1 MGQDIKYGQVARFNI
16 LNSLSEADL
25 VTPATCKRL
34 FGERPDGK
42 EWQPGCLK
50 IKQSTDT
57 PFSKGS
63 VTIDQNGNVIY
74 TPNGN
79 WHGADILV
87 FKSLQVYRD
96 LTMVQISN
104 ISRFQQL

>member
-42 EWQPGCLK
+42 
-50 IKQSTDT
+50 
-57 PFSKGS
+57 
-63 VTIDQNGNVIY
+63 NGNPAV
-74 TPNGN
+74 
-79 WHGADILV
+79 
-87 FKSLQVYRD
+87 
-96 LTMVQISN
+96 
-104 ISRFQQL
+104 